1 MWRTIPNY
9 EGLYEASTDGRIRSV
24 DRITPHG
31 HLWKGRELKQT
42 FHTAGYL
49 AVTLCKDGIPFSHL
63 VHRLIA
69 ETFIDNPDNL
79 GFINHKDENKH
90 NNNVSNLEWCTK
102 QYNNTYNGKLEKQ
115 KQYTRKPVVQMTM
128 DGKTLIVHESGASA
142 ASAVGVNPSAIMRC
156 CQGVTK
162 TCKGFKWMYV

>member
-42 FHTAGYL
+42 LHTAGYL

-115 KQYTRKPVVQMTM
+115 YTRKPVVQMTM